1 MTVSV
6 ARSSGHETSLLIAFA
21 LESFGKPLPPAVM
34 DASRRITLDTIA
46 CSVGAFGTE
55 QARAILAVKR
65 VQGGRPEATLAVYG
79 DRLPAAT
86 VAYIHAQLSNVLD
99 ADETYQGS
107 LHLAAPI
114 VTPAI
119 AAAESA
125 GATGAELLSAI
136 AIGFEVAARVG
147 ASLEAYEASGD
158 TVLLAPV
165 RGFDWAGLGTAVA
178 VGLLRGLDATQLAN
192 AVGIAFATLPVNY
205 DIRRCTMP
213 LFTPG
218 QPAIWHKY
226 AMYGA
231 IAEAGYN
238 AVLLAEQGFKGDPDI
253 LDGDSGYW
261 RSLGATTVDVSAL
274 TTNLG
279 TGPWAIAE
287 TSIKPYPFCRHG
299 HRALDLFR
307 QIVLDNG
314 LRPDDVDEVVV
325 VIPPYET
332 LQRIVENDW
341 PDEQLKIMMSLQFAL
356 WMLVS
361 GVPSGPL
368 WWAAEHLEDPA
379 GQEWGKRVRCV
390 VEPAWRE
397 ILTAQIS
404 EGGLF
409 SRYPVRVE
417 VSGQAG
423 TWSAQADYPRGVNDP
438 AEFRFS
444 DSDLDA
450 KAAEFMAPILG
461 KAQAARVV
469 EALEHLEQ
477 APNVNE
483 LVRSYL
489 RPV

>member
-1 MTVSV
+1 MSQLTVQPQ
-6 ARSSGHETSLLIAFA
+6 ETIRLVDFAIEAFA
-21 LESFGKPLPPAVM
+21 SELPAEVL
-34 DASRRITLDTIA
+34 DASRRITLDTLA
-46 CSVGAFGTE
+46 CSVGAFGTP
-55 QARAILAVKR
+55 QAAAILAVKR
-65 VQGGRPEATLAVYG
+65 LQGGRPEATLAVTG
-79 DRLPAAT
+79 DRLPAAS

-114 VTPAI
+114 VMPAI
-119 AAAESA
+119 AAAEVA

-147 ASLEAYEASGD
+147 ASLEAYQASGD

-178 VGLLRGLDATQLAN
+178 VSLLRKLGPTELAN
-192 AVGIAFATLPVNY
+192 AIGIAFATLPVNY

-238 AVLLAEQGFKGDPDI
+238 AALLAEQGFKGDPNI
-253 LDGDSGYW
+253 LDADSGYW
-261 RSLGATTVDVSAL
+261 RSLGATTFDPSAL
-274 TTNLG
+274 TNDLG

-307 QIVLDNG
+307 EIVMTNG
-314 LRPDDVDEVVV
+314 LGREDVDEVVV

-341 PDEQLKIMMSLQFAL
+341 PDEQLKIMMSLQYAL

-361 GVPSGPL
+361 GVAPGPL
-368 WWAAEHLEDPA
+368 WWAEEHLVDPA
-379 GQEWGKRVRCV
+379 GQEWGKRVQCV
-390 VEPAWRE
+390 VEPEWRE
-397 ILTAQIS
+397 ILTSQIS

-417 VSGQAG
+417 VSGAKG
-423 TWSAQADYPRGVNDP
+423 RWTAQADYPRGVNDP
-438 AEFRFS
+438 IEFRFS
-444 DSDLDA
+444 DTELEA
-450 KAAEFMAPILG
+450 KAIEFIGPIIG
-461 KAQAARVV
+461 EAQAHRVV
-469 EALEHLEQ
+469 AAMAGLAQSPDVAELTA
-477 APNVNE
+477 AFCRPN
-483 LVRSYL
+483 
-489 RPV
+489 